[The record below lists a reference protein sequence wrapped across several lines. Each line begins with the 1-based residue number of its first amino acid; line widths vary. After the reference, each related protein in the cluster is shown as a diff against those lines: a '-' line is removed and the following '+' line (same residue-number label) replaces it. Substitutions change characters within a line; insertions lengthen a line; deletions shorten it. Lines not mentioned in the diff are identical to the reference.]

1 MARRMSRREYVEL
14 FGPTTGDRVR
24 LGDTDLWAEV
34 ERDDLVAG
42 DECAFGGGKT
52 LRDGLGTHGGV
63 TAADGALDFVI
74 TNVLVIDAVAGIVKA
89 DIGIKDGRIAGVG
102 KAGNP
107 QLMDGVDPELVV
119 GANTDVRSAEG
130 MIATAGGIDVHVHF
144 DSAGLCD
151 EAIALNFGFL
161 GKGSAY
167 SVDPLLEQIRAGA
180 IGLKIHE
187 DWGAM
192 PAVIHASLDA
202 ADEFDV
208 QLQIHTDTLN
218 ESGFFERTLEAIG
231 DRTIHT
237 YHSEGAGGGHA
248 PDIIRVSGEANCLPS
263 STNPTNPYTRNTFDE
278 HLDMVMVCHHLSPR
292 IPEDVA
298 FAESRIRRETI
309 AAEDVL
315 HDLGAISVIGSD
327 SQGMGRI
334 GETVAR
340 TWQLAAHMK
349 AERGSLPEDSGTG
362 HDNHRIKRYVAK
374 YTINA
379 AKIFGID
386 DHIGSLEPGKL
397 ADLVLW
403 DPRFFGI
410 KPEMVFKG
418 GFPAWSVMGES
429 NASLMTCEPLR
440 YRPQWGADG
449 PARHATSLTFMA
461 QAAIDAGVP
470 DRIGLRTPAAAP
482 TAVRAQVT
490 ATVERGAVRIGI
502 GGPVGSGKT
511 RLIECLLPQFA
522 EAGLRTGVITNDL
535 VTLEDAERVQ
545 RSGLID
551 PALVVGVET
560 GACPHT
566 AIREDPSMNEAAVR
580 RLEHEHG
587 PLDVLLLESGGDNLA
602 ATFSAELVDYWIYVI
617 DTAAGDDIPRKRG
630 LGVTQA
636 DLLAVNKI
644 DLAPYVGAD
653 LERMRAD
660 VHTARPGR
668 PSLFTDLRAAKGA
681 REVFEELCRS
691 ALFRDVKAH

>member
-1 MARRMSRREYVEL
+1 MRISRAQYSEM
-14 FGPTTGDRVR
+14 FGPTVGDRVR

-34 ERDDLVAG
+34 ERDLLVYG
-42 DECAFGGGKT
+42 DECVFGGGKT
-52 LRDGLGTHGGV
+52 LRDGLGTNGAITG
-63 TAADGALDFVI
+63 AGGALDFVI
-74 TNVLVIDAVAGIVKA
+74 TGALIVDAVLGIVKA
-89 DIGIKDGRIAGVG
+89 DIGVKDGRIAGIG

-107 QLMDGVDPELVV
+107 DVMDGVHPDLVV

-130 MIATAGGIDVHVHF
+130 KIVTAGGIDVHVHF
-144 DSAGLCD
+144 DSAGLCE
-151 EAIALNFGFL
+151 EAISAGVTTLIGGGLGPVTVGICSSGTTNLTRMLQAAEDYPLNFGFL
-161 GKGSAY
+161 GKGSAS

-202 ADEFDV
+202 VDALDV

-231 DRTIHT
+231 GRTIHT

-248 PDIIRVSGEANCLPS
+248 PDIIRVSGEPNCLPS
-263 STNPTNPYTRNTFDE
+263 STNPTNPYTVNTFDE

-334 GETVAR
+334 GETIAR

-349 AERGSLPEDSGTG
+349 GERGSLPEDNGSG
-362 HDNHRIKRYVAK
+362 HDNHRIKRYVSK

-386 DHIGSLEPGKL
+386 EHIGSLEPGKL
-397 ADLVLW
+397 ADIVLW

-410 KPEMVFKG
+410 KPELVFKG

-440 YRPQWGADG
+440 YRPQWGANG

-470 DRIGLRTPAAAP
+470 ERIGLRTPAASPRGTRKLTKRDLILNDALP
-482 TAVRAQVT
+482 EIRVDPETYR
-490 ATVERGAVRIGI
+490 VE
-502 GGPVGSGKT
+502 
-511 RLIECLLPQFA
+511 
-522 EAGLRTGVITNDL
+522 
-535 VTLEDAERVQ
+535 
-545 RSGLID
+545 
-551 PALVVGVET
+551 
-560 GACPHT
+560 
-566 AIREDPSMNEAAVR
+566 
-580 RLEHEHG
+580 
-587 PLDVLLLESGGDNLA
+587 
-602 ATFSAELVDYWIYVI
+602 VD
-617 DTAAGDDIPRKRG
+617 G
-630 LGVTQA
+630 
-636 DLLAVNKI
+636 
-644 DLAPYVGAD
+644 
-653 LERMRAD
+653 
-660 VHTARPGR
+660 
-668 PSLFTDLRAAKGA
+668 
-681 REVFEELCRS
+681 ELCTCEPMTRVP
-691 ALFRDVKAH
+691 LGQLYVLK

>member
-1 MARRMSRREYVEL
+1 MRIPRAQYGEM
-14 FGPTTGDRVR
+14 FGPTVGDRVR

-34 ERDDLVAG
+34 EEDLLVYG
-42 DECAFGGGKT
+42 DECVFGGGKT
-52 LRDGLGTHGGV
+52 LRDGLGTNGAV

-74 TNVLVIDAVAGIVKA
+74 TGALIIDAVSGIVKA
-89 DIGIKDGRIAGVG
+89 DIGIKDGRIAGIG

-107 QLMDGVDPELVV
+107 DVMDGVDPDLVV

-130 MIATAGGIDVHVHF
+130 KIVTAGGIDVHVHF
-144 DSAGLCD
+144 DSAGLCE
-151 EAIALNFGFL
+151 EAISAGITTLIGGGLGPVTVGICSSGTTNLTRMLQAAEDYPLNFGFL
-161 GKGSAY
+161 GKGSAS
-167 SVDPLLEQIRAGA
+167 SVEPLLEQVRAGA

-202 ADEFDV
+202 ADALDV

-218 ESGFFERTLEAIG
+218 ESGFFERTMEAIG
-231 DRTIHT
+231 GRTIHT

-263 STNPTNPYTRNTFDE
+263 STNPTNPYTVNTFDE

-334 GETVAR
+334 GETIAR

-349 AERGSLPEDSGTG
+349 GERGSLPEDNGSG
-362 HDNHRIKRYVAK
+362 HDNHRIKRFVSK

-386 DHIGSLEPGKL
+386 EHIGSLERGKL
-397 ADLVLW
+397 ADIVLW

-410 KPEMVFKG
+410 KPELVFKG

-440 YRPQWGADG
+440 YRPQWGANG

-461 QAAIDAGVP
+461 QAAIDSGVP
-470 DRIGLRTPAAAP
+470 DRIGLRKAAAAP
-482 TAVRAQVT
+482 RGTRTLTKSDLILNDALPEIRVDPETYR
-490 ATVERGAVRIGI
+490 VE
-502 GGPVGSGKT
+502 
-511 RLIECLLPQFA
+511 
-522 EAGLRTGVITNDL
+522 
-535 VTLEDAERVQ
+535 
-545 RSGLID
+545 
-551 PALVVGVET
+551 
-560 GACPHT
+560 
-566 AIREDPSMNEAAVR
+566 
-580 RLEHEHG
+580 
-587 PLDVLLLESGGDNLA
+587 
-602 ATFSAELVDYWIYVI
+602 VD
-617 DTAAGDDIPRKRG
+617 G
-630 LGVTQA
+630 
-636 DLLAVNKI
+636 
-644 DLAPYVGAD
+644 
-653 LERMRAD
+653 
-660 VHTARPGR
+660 
-668 PSLFTDLRAAKGA
+668 
-681 REVFEELCRS
+681 ELCTCEPMTRVP
-691 ALFRDVKAH
+691 LGKVYVLK

>member
-1 MARRMSRREYVEL
+1 MRLSRAEYCEL
-14 FGPTTGDRVR
+14 FGPTVGDRVR
-24 LGDTDLWAEV
+24 LGDTDLWAQV
-34 ERDDLVAG
+34 EQDLTVYG
-42 DECAFGGGKT
+42 DECVFGGGKT
-52 LRDGLGTHGGV
+52 LRDGLGTNGSV
-63 TAADGALDFVI
+63 TAASGAPDFVI
-74 TNVLVIDAVAGIVKA
+74 TGALIVDAVLGVVKA
-89 DIGIKDGRIAGVG
+89 DIGIKDGCIAAIG

-107 QLMDGVDPELVV
+107 DVMDGVHPQLVV

-130 MIATAGGIDVHVHF
+130 MIVTAGGIDVHVHF
-144 DSAGLCD
+144 DSAGLCE
-151 EAIALNFGFL
+151 EAISAGITTLIGGGLGPVTVGICSSGTTNLTRMLQAAEDYPLNFGFL
-161 GKGSAY
+161 GKGSAS
-167 SVDPLLEQIRAGA
+167 SVEPLLEQIRAGA

-192 PAVIHASLDA
+192 PAVIHSSLDA
-202 ADEFDV
+202 CDELDV

-218 ESGFFERTLEAIG
+218 ESGFFERTLAAIG
-231 DRTIHT
+231 GRTIHT

-263 STNPTNPYTRNTFDE
+263 STNPTNPYTLNTFDE

-334 GETVAR
+334 GETIAR

-349 AERGSLPEDSGTG
+349 GERGSLPEDNGSG

-386 DHIGSLEPGKL
+386 GQIGSLEPGKL
-397 ADLVLW
+397 ADIVLW

-410 KPEMVFKG
+410 KPEVVFKG

-440 YRPQWGADG
+440 YRPQWGANG

-470 DRIGLRTPAAAP
+470 ERIGLRKAAAAP
-482 TAVRAQVT
+482 AN
-490 ATVERGAVRIGI
+490 
-502 GGPVGSGKT
+502 T
-511 RLIECLLPQFA
+511 R
-522 EAGLRTGVITNDL
+522 DL
-535 VTLEDAERVQ
+535 T
-545 RSGLID
+545 
-551 PALVVGVET
+551 
-560 GACPHT
+560 
-566 AIREDPSMNEAAVR
+566 
-580 RLEHEHG
+580 
-587 PLDVLLLESGGDNLA
+587 
-602 ATFSAELVDYWIYVI
+602 
-617 DTAAGDDIPRKRG
+617 KR
-630 LGVTQA
+630 
-636 DLLAVNKI
+636 DLLHNDA
-644 DLAPYVGAD
+644 LP
-653 LERMRAD
+653 D
-660 VHTARPGR
+660 VRVDPETYRV
-668 PSLFTDLRAAKGA
+668 
-681 REVFEELCRS
+681 EVDGELCTCEPMTKVP
-691 ALFRDVKAH
+691 LGQMYVLK

>member
-1 MARRMSRREYVEL
+1 MRISRAQYSQM

-34 ERDDLVAG
+34 ERDLLVPG
-42 DECAFGGGKT
+42 DECVFGGGKT
-52 LRDGLGTHGGV
+52 LRDGLGVNGAA

-74 TNVLVIDAVAGIVKA
+74 TGALVIDAMLGVIKA
-89 DIGIKDGRIAGVG
+89 DIGIKDGRIAGIG

-107 QLMDGVDPELVV
+107 DVMDGVDSELVV
-119 GANTDVRSAEG
+119 GAGTDVRAAEG
-130 MIATAGGIDVHVHF
+130 MIVTAGGIDVHVHF
-144 DSAGLCD
+144 DSAGLCE
-151 EAIALNFGFL
+151 EAISAGITTMIGGGLGPVTVGICSSGTTNLTRMLQAAEDYPLNFGFL
-161 GKGSAY
+161 GNGSA
-167 SVDPLLEQIRAGA
+167 SRVEPLREQIAAGA

-218 ESGFFERTLEAIG
+218 ESGFFETTMEAIG
-231 DRTIHT
+231 GRTIHT

-315 HDLGAISVIGSD
+315 HDHGAISVIGSD

-334 GETVAR
+334 GETIAR

-349 AERGSLPEDSGTG
+349 GERGSLAEDEGSGN
-362 HDNHRIKRYVAK
+362 DNARIKRYVAK

-379 AKIFGID
+379 ARIFGID
-386 DHIGSLEPGKL
+386 AEVGSLEPGKL

-410 KPEMVFKG
+410 KPEVVFKG

-449 PARHATSLTFMA
+449 PARHATSVTFMA

-470 DRIGLRTPAAAP
+470 
-482 TAVRAQVT
+482 
-490 ATVERGAVRIGI
+490 ER
-502 GGPVGSGKT
+502 
-511 RLIECLLPQFA
+511 
-522 EAGLRTGVITNDL
+522 AGLRKRAVAPRGTRSLTKKDL
-535 VTLEDAERVQ
+535 VLNDALPTVSVDPETYRV
-545 RSGLID
+545 
-551 PALVVGVET
+551 E
-560 GACPHT
+560 
-566 AIREDPSMNEAAVR
+566 
-580 RLEHEHG
+580 
-587 PLDVLLLESGGDNLA
+587 
-602 ATFSAELVDYWIYVI
+602 VD
-617 DTAAGDDIPRKRG
+617 G
-630 LGVTQA
+630 
-636 DLLAVNKI
+636 
-644 DLAPYVGAD
+644 
-653 LERMRAD
+653 
-660 VHTARPGR
+660 
-668 PSLFTDLRAAKGA
+668 
-681 REVFEELCRS
+681 ELCTCEPMTRVP
-691 ALFRDVKAH
+691 LGQLYVLK